1 MRKLPLSLLLLTQAS
16 CDPVA
21 DGRQGRGSV
30 EVSARQAEAELES
43 LPAEAGLPEEGELA
57 FDSQATPLHDDEPS
71 PVADDGNAYE
81 EEAEPTAPFD
91 YGLIRP
97 SDPPPDPSILT
108 MHGLAG
114 YEVVAIYDKPNL
126 SSRKLG
132 YLRLGTRLRVT
143 PKIAGEGCAKGFH
156 QLSQGGY
163 ACASKGLVVDTKP
176 PYMYRPPSPPR
187 VDQALPYDYG
197 FVRSWNV
204 PMWWRIPNSA
214 ELTQAAEERARLEAA
229 REGMVLAATAGPAAE
244 LAEANPAAVAKLPSV
259 DAEPESTPAPA
270 PAPAPAPMAGPVAPA
285 PAPKLPLSP
294 ETPWLERG
302 FFVSLSEKIE
312 ESGRGWWRTARGAFL
327 EAKHLSSYQAKD
339 FHGNVLGEIVFPFGY
354 VMSKEGTKVFELG
367 EDGKL
372 KKVGMLERRTFVAL
386 SEETE
391 IEGKAYML
399 TTDGTLLRKDDLR
412 LAEPQPLPEG
422 LQPWERWI
430 DVSLAKQML
439 VAYEGTRPVFTTLVS
454 TGRRNTAEE
463 PFDTPTGRWRIRS
476 KHVST
481 TMDGNTA
488 SDGNY
493 SIQDVPWAMF
503 FEGSYALHGAFWHEG
518 FGRVRSHGCVNLG
531 PSDARWLFYWTT
543 PFLPEGWHGV
553 HAHEGSPGTTV
564 VVRP

>member
-1 MRKLPLSLLLLTQAS
+1 MRKLRLSLLLLCQAS

-21 DGRQGRGSV
+21 DARQGRGSAD
-30 EVSARQAEAELES
+30 EVAQQRTAEPEQASAEAARSPEVGPS
-43 LPAEAGLPEEGELA
+43 LDAE
-57 FDSQATPLHDDEPS
+57 ATPLQDDEPS

-97 SDPPPDPSILT
+97 SDPPPDPSLLT

-114 YEVVAIYDKPNL
+114 YEVVAIYDKPDL
-126 SSRKLG
+126 SSYKLG
-132 YLRLGTRLRVT
+132 YLRIGQRIRVT
-143 PKIAGEGCAKGFH
+143 PKVEGPGCPKGFH
-156 QLSQGGY
+156 QLPQGGY
-163 ACASKGLVVDTKP
+163 ACASKGLVVEAKP
-176 PYMYRPPSPPR
+176 PYMYRPPAPPR
-187 VDQALPYDYG
+187 VDQSLPYDYG

-204 PMWWRIPNSA
+204 PMWWRVPNSA
-214 ELTQAAEERARLEAA
+214 ELAQATDERARLEAA
-229 REGMVLAATAGPAAE
+229 REGVVLAATAGPAAE

-259 DAEPESTPAPA
+259 DAEPDSIEPAPA
-270 PAPAPAPMAGPVAPA
+270 PAAAPPVAAVPPAPPL
-285 PAPKLPLSP
+285 KLPLSP
-294 ETPWLERG
+294 DTPWLERG
-302 FFVSLSEKIE
+302 FFVTLSEKIE
-312 ESGRGWWRTARGAFL
+312 ESGRAWWRTARGAFL
-327 EAKHLSSYQAKD
+327 EAKYLSAYQAKD
-339 FHGNVLGEIVFPFGY
+339 FQGNVLEDITFPFGY

-367 EDGKL
+367 ENGKL
-372 KKVGMLERRTFVAL
+372 KKVGALERRTFVAL

-391 IEGKAYML
+391 IEGKAYMV

-422 LQPWERWI
+422 VQPWERWI

-439 VAYEGTRPVFTTLVS
+439 VAYEGTRPVFVTLVS

-488 SDGNY
+488 SDGSY

-503 FEGSYALHGAFWHEG
+503 FQGSYALHGAFWHEG
-518 FGRVRSHGCVNLG
+518 FGRVRSHGCINLG
-531 PSDARWLFYWTT
+531 PTDARWLFYWTT

-564 VVRP
+564 IVRP